1 MYGHVGKGCDLAD
14 KADINQVRISLAG
27 HALAY
32 RPANLLSIDGT
43 ALAVQDHGT
52 AGIGRDVLFIHGFS
66 QSSLA
71 WLKQASG
78 PLARTHRLVT
88 WDLRGHGASG
98 KPVEAGAYR
107 DEALWAADVSA
118 VITGMALNRPVI
130 VAWSYGGRVTM
141 DFLRHAGSSVISGL
155 VMVAATS
162 NGAPTLL
169 GPSFASLR
177 AMATARDMGENVVA
191 CQALLEACTAR
202 PLSAEEYALALGWN
216 LAVPPAVRLALA
228 GRPADYDD
236 VLTDLDCPALAI
248 HGEDDLINAVG
259 MSDYF
264 VDRVRGARKLVYPG
278 CGHMPFWEQADQFN
292 SDLATFLQ
300 SI

>member
-1 MYGHVGKGCDLAD
+1 LAD
-14 KADINQVRISLAG
+14 GTDADQVRISLAG

-32 RPANLLSIDGT
+32 RSAILSSTDGT
-43 ALAVQDHGT
+43 ALAVQDHGV
-52 AGIGRDVLFIHGFS
+52 AGVGRDVLFVHGFS

-71 WLKQASG
+71 WLKQTSG
-78 PLARTHRLVT
+78 PLVAAHRLVT

-98 KPVEAGAYR
+98 KPDDASAYR

-118 VITGMALNRPVI
+118 VIDGLSLDRPVI

-141 DFLRHAGSSVISGL
+141 DFLRHAGSAAISGL

-162 NGAPTLL
+162 NGDPGLL
-169 GPSFASLR
+169 GTSFPSLR

-191 CQALLEACTAR
+191 CQALLDACTVT

-216 LAVPPAVRLALA
+216 LVAPPSVRLALA

-236 VLTDLDCPALAI
+236 VLAGLRCPTLAI
-248 HGEDDLINAVG
+248 HGEGDQINAMA

-264 VDRVRGARKLVYPG
+264 VDRVRGARKLSYAG
-278 CGHMPFWEQADQFN
+278 CGHMPFWEQADRFN
-292 SDLATFLQ
+292 ADLAEFLQ